1 MYGQATI
8 KADVVALALLV
19 HWAGHDIL
27 DLSSGLVHILL
38 PIWFIL
44 HLSLLPGTSLLY
56 GLSVL
61 LRLKFTLVVIICGS
75 VVLQRL
81 VLSFCDEG
89 LVHQRLKNLESR
101 AYREHS

>member
-1 MYGQATI
+1 MSNQATI
-8 KADVVALALLV
+8 KAGIVAPTFLM

-27 DLSSGLVHILL
+27 DLSSVLVHILL

-44 HLSLLPGTSLLY
+44 HLSLLPGTGLLY

-61 LRLKFTLVVIICGS
+61 LWLKFTLVVIICGS
-75 VVLQRL
+75 VVLHRL

-89 LVHQRLKNLESR
+89 LVH
-101 AYREHS
+101 